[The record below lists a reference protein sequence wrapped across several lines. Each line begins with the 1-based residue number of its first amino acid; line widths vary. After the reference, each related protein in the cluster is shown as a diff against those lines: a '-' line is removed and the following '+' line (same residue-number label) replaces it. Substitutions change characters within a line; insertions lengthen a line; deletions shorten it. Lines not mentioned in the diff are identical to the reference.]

1 MIGSVLWDRQSLNPK
16 PNVESPSAVING
28 TSNTSPSNN
37 SREGNFRLMSKTG
50 KLGLTL
56 MALAGALALVIVLGL
71 NSSSDNGLGTQAAST
86 SSGADRSPTI
96 DSYDH
101 NTDKADNVLMRKDTT
116 KSEPNA
122 PKSNKSL
129 NYTSSGS
136 LEAQVPIASSSI
148 VDGYVTCSDMESDI
162 TEALKLFMNNFI
174 NNEAVS
180 GEMYAD
186 CDPDNE
192 NWYDHLYGYDDY
204 SYGELLFCFV

>member
-16 PNVESPSAVING
+16 PNVENPSAVINS

-37 SREGNFRLMSKTG
+37 SREGNFRLMSKAA

-71 NSSSDNGLGTQAAST
+71 NSSSDNGLGTQAVST
-86 SSGADRSPTI
+86 TSGADRSPTI

-101 NTDKADNVLMRKDTT
+101 NTDKADNVLMSEDTT

-136 LEAQVPIASSSI
+136 LEAQVPTASSSI